1 MVLKMRAEVIIR
13 IRIVIRIVALNK
25 RTYLRML
32 SYIYFTSL
40 LIDLLNCSS
49 LDMLELRCELTLLE
63 LSAASSFCFS
73 LETKSSSSDSDWLR
87 AVSSLLERCSSGRTS
102 TISFISYDLSLSA
115 LYPEPLF
122 VFFCFLRRLDDD

>member
-13 IRIVIRIVALNK
+13 ISIVTRIVALNI
-25 RTYLRML
+25 RTYLRMF
-32 SYIYFTSL
+32 SYMYFTSL
-40 LIDLLNCSS
+40 LIDLLNCNS

-63 LSAASSFCFS
+63 LSTASSFCFS

-102 TISFISYDLSLSA
+102 TISFISYDLSLRA

-122 VFFCFLRRLDDD
+122 VLFYFLSKLEED